1 MKRDDR
7 LFSASEL
14 GQYTFCSV
22 SWYLKRQG
30 HQSPSTKK
38 KSHGIT
44 VHDEIGKKMHRSQW
58 LIRVSYLLICCGI
71 VLFLFVLLSN
81 SFYIIGW

>member
-1 MKRDDR
+1 MNQKDR

-30 HQSPSTKK
+30 HHSPPSKK
-38 KSHGIT
+38 KSYGMM
-44 VHDEIGKKMHRSQW
+44 VHDEIGKKMLRSQW
-58 LIRVSYLLICCGI
+58 LIRFSYILIVSGS
-71 VLFLFVLLSN
+71 VLFLIVVLAIWLN
-81 SFYIIGW
+81 IIGW

>member
-1 MKRDDR
+1 MNRNDR

-30 HQSPSTKK
+30 HKSPSSKK
-38 KSHGIT
+38 KSHGVL
-44 VHDEIGKKMHRSQW
+44 VHDEIGRKMLRSQW
-58 LIRVSYLLICCGI
+58 LIRLSYIFIVCASLLL
-71 VLFLFVLLSN
+71 LFLALTLWFNITV
-81 SFYIIGW
+81 W